1 MTARRPYTLAS
12 VRYALNV
19 ARKLGLRVTG
29 LRLDGALLV
38 EDGPPIVA
46 PAQAL
51 QETAMSPE
59 QIWGNA
65 EA

>member
-1 MTARRPYTLAS
+1 MTARRPYTVAS

-29 LRLDGALLV
+29 LRLDGVLLV

-46 PAQAL
+46 PTGELSEIAI
-51 QETAMSPE
+51 PD
-59 QIWGNA
+59 IWDNVKA
-65 EA
+65 